1 MRIYTTIKPTRFEAG
16 SKWAAMNMILT
27 RRGVVAQTWSD
38 TAVGAYANIRR
49 GVGPDYVLGINLEK
63 RRHRMVDGKKVRDT
77 YWIAHY
83 YVFYTDFLKS
93 TGLRVVQKS
102 RNFVLEKARK

>member
-16 SKWAAMNMILT
+16 SKCAAMNMIQN
-27 RRGVVAQTWSD
+27 RRGVVTQTWSD
-38 TAVGAYANIRR
+38 IAVGAYASIR
-49 GVGPDYVLGINLEK
+49 PDYVLGINLEK

-77 YWIAHY
+77 HWIAHY